1 MIVCMGYKWYFF
13 TGIKLW
19 KLQTVKRKTNLVS
32 NISEKQDLLTQHV
45 EDQYIFESEDKNLML
60 QYYTLLY
67 KIKISI

>member
-1 MIVCMGYKWYFF
+1 MTFFFF

-32 NISEKQDLLTQHV
+32 NISEKQDLTQHM
-45 EDQYIFESEDKNLML
+45 EDQYIFESENKNLML

-67 KIKISI
+67 KIKTSM

>member
-1 MIVCMGYKWYFF
+1 MIICMGYKWLFF
-13 TGIKLW
+13 TGIKQW

-32 NISEKQDLLTQHV
+32 IISEKQDLTQHI
-45 EDQYIFESEDKNLML
+45 EDQYIFEFENKNFML